1 VHRHGKFVESD
12 HMKTYKTLYE
22 EIEPY
27 DSGHIKVSA
36 VHSLYYEQSGNPN
49 GKPVVFLHGGPGA
62 GLIPDYRRFFDP
74 QAYRVILFDQ
84 RGAGRS
90 TPHASLDDNT
100 TWHLVQDIEQLR
112 EEFKIEKW
120 LVFGGSWGSTLAL
133 AYAETH
139 PERVTAL
146 VLRGIFLC
154 RPREIRWFYE
164 DSQGASAIFPDTWE
178 QYVKIIPEAERGDMI
193 RAYYRRLTSDD
204 ESVRLEAARAWS
216 IWEASALKLIPD
228 QKLIDD
234 FSEPD
239 KAIALARIECHYFV
253 NNCFFDTDNY
263 LLENVDRIRHIPGVI
278 VHGRYDMVCPFMSA
292 WDLHR
297 VWPEATLNVI
307 ADAGH
312 AATEVGIADALV
324 RATDSFR

>member
-1 VHRHGKFVESD
+1 MEPRR
-12 HMKTYKTLYE
+12 TLYN

-27 DSGHIKVSA
+27 DSGHLRVSA
-36 VHSLYYEQSGNPN
+36 GHQLYYEQCGNPN

-74 QAYRVILFDQ
+74 QAYRVILFAQ

-90 TPHASLDDNT
+90 TPHASLEDNT
-100 TWHLVQDIEQLR
+100 TWHLVQDIELIR
-112 EEFKIEKW
+112 EHFGIKQW

-139 PERVTAL
+139 PQRVRGL

-154 RPREIRWFYE
+154 RPQEIKWFYE
-164 DSQGASAIFPDTWE
+164 DSHGASAIFPETWE
-178 QYVKIIPEAERGDMI
+178 RYVRIIPEAERGDMI
-193 RAYYRRLTSDD
+193 GAYYRRLTSDD
-204 ESVRLEAARAWS
+204 EAVRLEAAQAWS
-216 IWEASALKLIPD
+216 IWEASALRLLPD
-228 QKLIDD
+228 QKEIDD
-234 FSEPD
+234 FSEPEM
-239 KAIALARIECHYFV
+239 ALALARIECHYFI
-253 NNCFFDTDNY
+253 NNCFFETDNY
-263 LLENVDRIRHIPGVI
+263 LIEHVDRIRHIPAVI
-278 VHGRYDMVCPFMSA
+278 VHGRYDIVCPFMNA

-297 VWPEATLNVI
+297 AWPEARLEVI

-312 AATEVGIADALV
+312 AATEPGIADALV